1 MTLALAHLPA
11 DFISTVAG
19 ACVAI
24 GSLIIVAGAL
34 VSLRAGRGA
43 GLLLANYLSVG
54 VEFFLAGG
62 LVRLAGDQTFA
73 TLGLA
78 AVIIVLRRMISF
90 GIKLAARATAQ

>member
-1 MTLALAHLPA
+1 MTLAVAHLPA
-11 DFISTVAG
+11 ELVSTLAG

-34 VSLRAGRGA
+34 LSLRAGRWA

-73 TLGLA
+73 ALGLA
-78 AVIIVLRRMISF
+78 AVIIILRRMISF
-90 GIKLAARATAQ
+90 GIQLAARATAR